1 MVNGWMFQMISMFPS
16 AIRMTLIS
24 VSTTACLSSKE
35 SVSHVFTWL
44 VICFNRQISRR
55 VFEILTV
62 FPWLHQAYIPLKRLH
77 KPYSLPR
84 YSCFHGFPTGCRQS
98 SVPTLF
104 SPYGLSA
111 HNRTFHILPCLQ
123 AMNFS
128 ACRSLWTVGCLDTV
142 CGRLTMS

>member
-1 MVNGWMFQMISMFPS
+1 MFQVISMFPS
-16 AIRMTLIS
+16 AMRITLIS

-84 YSCFHGFPTGCRQS
+84 CSCFRSFPTGCKQS
-98 SVPTLF
+98 NVPTLF
-104 SPYGLSA
+104 LPYGLSA
-111 HNRTFHILPCLQ
+111 HIRICRILPYQQ

-128 ACRSLWTVGCLDTV
+128 AYRSLLTAGCLDTV
-142 CGRLTMS
+142 CGMPTTSLRG